1 MLDNCFRFAPRDSI
15 PGLIAKIC
23 KYLKDHPGWSEEELE
38 EQIKKFISAT
48 GVESFDGRT
57 GTVTLDKNDVNNLK
71 IASAYFAE
79 GDESIDS
86 LDLVS
91 LYNQGVRFVFTDFNS
106 VTSGYNLAFVL
117 DYLSG
122 SGDVVYY
129 PMSTGSG
136 GSGNIVS
143 VNGKTGVVEL
153 SLADI
158 IGTSGVQVKLCT
170 ETEFASANMA
180 TWNAY
185 YNEGYRII
193 GVVNSSST
201 AIDYIYL
208 LKQDGNNH
216 TPIGLSTGAS
226 DAYTPANPPPYPVTS
241 VNGKTGVVTGLYDQ
255 NNQPPYPV
263 NKVNNKTGS
272 VSLKVVDVSNG
283 NSSDEN
289 AYIFI
294 DENEEYPEVVSAD
307 SEKLGGKAP
316 KYYIQTRNLLD
327 NSDFTNPV
335 NQRGK
340 TMYTGGYGIDRWKQW
355 NNSNTTTINDNSI
368 SISIIQQYIGTNI
381 DFNKT
386 YTIAAKKVDGSILCE
401 SGTFNVKLNKNGLR
415 IDYDTNTDGTKK
427 PYIAINNA
435 GDYVWAALYEGS
447 YTAKTLPPYVP
458 KGYAAEFA
466 ECRRYYK
473 RFTSPNAAIICA
485 GYVTGGTKF
494 IYFNSPDN
502 YPMRI
507 DKPSCTF
514 TGVITVRGTN
524 GYIAEDYSGGV
535 LTVYAK
541 ATGCISMMELTR
553 GDSSEWNATN
563 NTPVFVN
570 FHGNSVLELIAD
582 L

>member
-23 KYLKDHPGWSEEELE
+23 KYLKDHPGWSEAELE

-48 GVESFDGRT
+48 GVESFNGRT
-57 GTVTLDKNDVNNLK
+57 GTVTLNKNDVNNLK

-79 GDESIDS
+79 GNESIDR

-106 VTSGYNLAFVL
+106 ATSGYNLAFVL
-117 DYLSG
+117 DYFSG

-136 GSGNIVS
+136 GGGNIVS

-170 ETEFASANMA
+170 ETEFTSATTA

-201 AIDYIYL
+201 AIDYIYI

-226 DAYTPANPPPYPVTS
+226 DAYTPTNPPPYPVTS
-241 VNGKTGVVTGLYDQ
+241 VNGKTGVVTGLYDL
-255 NNQPPYPV
+255 NNPPPYPV
-263 NKVNNKTGS
+263 YNVNNKTGS

-294 DENEEYPEVVSAD
+294 DESDNYPDVVATD
-307 SEKLGGKAP
+307 SIKLGGKAP
-316 KYYIQTRNLLD
+316 EYYLQPHNLLD
-327 NSDFTNPV
+327 NSDFTNLV
-335 NQRGK
+335 AQADI
-340 TMYTGGYGIDRWKQW
+340 GGNHGTIAYAADRWILTSGTVSYSAGTGLTL
-355 NNSNTTTINDNSI
+355 NGTITQKLENAPNAAHPYIGIVSGNASI
-368 SISIIQQYIGTNI
+368 SY
-381 DFNKT
+381 
-386 YTIAAKKVDGSILCE
+386 ADGSVVITS
-401 SGTFNVKLNKNGLR
+401 SGGVIK
-415 IDYDTNTDGTKK
+415 
-427 PYIAINNA
+427 
-435 GDYVWAALYEGS
+435 WAALYTTE
-447 YTAKTLPPYVP
+447 YAADTLPPYMP
-458 KGYAAEFA
+458 KGYAAELA
-466 ECRRYYK
+466 ECLRYYW
-473 RFTSPNAAIICA
+473 RL
-485 GYVTGGTKF
+485 Y
-494 IYFNSPDN
+494 
-502 YPMRI
+502 
-507 DKPSCTF
+507 F
-514 TGVITVRGTN
+514 TGAPTLGAGWSYGKNTRISLTLPMPMKKTPKLSCNPVSAVQVICNNKAYTASSVSIHSYTN
-524 GYIAEDYSGGV
+524 GIVTLNIAAETGV
-535 LTVYAK
+535 TEWGIA
-541 ATGCISMMELTR
+541 STR
-553 GDSSEWNATN
+553 LNDVTI
-563 NTPVFVN
+563 
-570 FHGNSVLELIAD
+570 LEFSAD
-582 L
+582 V